1 MGNDTEISGVAA
13 TATTADQA
21 TVDGSS
27 VVIEQDPS
35 AAPPDGGYGWVCV
48 GCVFFLNA
56 CTWGIAATYGVFLTH
71 YLRTPTTTNGTG
83 TGRVEVE
90 VGVGIG
96 GTPLDYAFIGGL
108 QFGCALSLATPITIA
123 TRRYGIHIPMLFGTV
138 VQTAGY
144 ALASYARATWQLYLT
159 QGALVGAGIGC
170 AYLPSAAVTS
180 QWFAA
185 RRSLA
190 NGVVSA
196 GSGVGGIAF
205 SFASARVIETAG
217 TAWALRML
225 AIVSGGV
232 NLVAIALIRGRNK
245 AVHARI
251 RGFDAALLRRE
262 NVVLL
267 LAWAFASM
275 LGYMTLLYSLSA
287 FGRDVLGLG
296 DGRAAA
302 VTAFLNLGT
311 AVGRPALGW
320 ASDRFGRVEVA
331 GVATAACAVLVFA
344 VWVPAASYGVLVFF
358 AVVSGSILGV
368 LWMTISP
375 LCVEVAGL
383 KDLNSMLSLAWAT
396 TVLPCTFSEVIALKI
411 RRPGA
416 ERPYL
421 YPQIY
426 SGVAYAVAA
435 AIMFRLWQVQR
446 RKDSASCRCS
456 VV

>member
-13 TATTADQA
+13 AATATTDQA
-21 TVDGSS
+21 TTDGSS
-27 VVIEQDPS
+27 VIVEQDPS
-35 AAPPDGGYGWVCV
+35 AAPPDGGYGW
-48 GCVFFLNA
+48 
-56 CTWGIAATYGVFLTH
+56 TYGVFLSH
-71 YLRTPTTTNGTG
+71 YLTSATHPTA
-83 TGRVEVE
+83 
-90 VGVGIG
+90 
-96 GTPLDYAFIGGL
+96 TPLDYAFIGGL
-108 QFGCALSLATPITIA
+108 QFGCALSLASPITIL
-123 TRRYGIHIPMLFGTV
+123 TRRLGIHPPMLLGTA

-144 ALASYARATWQLYLT
+144 LLASYARETWQLYLT
-159 QGALVGAGIGC
+159 QGALVGAGIGL

-190 NGVVSA
+190 NGIVSA

-205 SFASARVIETAG
+205 SLAASRVIDTHGAP
-217 TAWALRML
+217 WALRVL
-225 AIVSGGV
+225 AIASGAV
-232 NLVAIALIRGRNK
+232 NLVAVALVRGRN
-245 AVHARI
+245 AEARARI
-251 RGFDAALLRRE
+251 RGFDARLLRRE
-262 NVVLL
+262 SVVLL

-287 FGRDVLGLG
+287 FARDVLRLG
-296 DGRAAA
+296 GGRAAR
-302 VTAFLNLGT
+302 VTAYLNLGT

-331 GVATAACAVLVFA
+331 GGATAACAVLVGA
-344 VWVPAASYGVLVFF
+344 VWIPAAAEAYGVLVAF
-358 AVVSGSILGV
+358 AV
-368 LWMTISP
+368 TISP

-383 KDLNSMLSLAWAT
+383 KDLNSMLSLAWAS

-411 RRPGA
+411 RRPDA
-416 ERPYL
+416 DRPYL

-446 RKDSASCRCS
+446 RKDPAGCRCS
-456 VV
+456 GV